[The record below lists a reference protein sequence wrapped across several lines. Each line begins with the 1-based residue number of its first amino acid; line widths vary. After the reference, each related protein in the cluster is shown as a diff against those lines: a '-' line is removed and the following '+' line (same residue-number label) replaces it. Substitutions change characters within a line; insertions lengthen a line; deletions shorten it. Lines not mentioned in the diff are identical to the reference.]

1 MASICSSNLTSGF
14 IDLATYDEQEKY
26 MYGGRAATAY
36 FVRETR
42 KSTWFTQVPVV
53 LSKCSG
59 SPAFGSEWSVQ
70 ISRAGDY
77 LLQTWLRV
85 ELPEV
90 CITSNAPDL
99 SNNPN
104 ATLVGCCAVRWTRNL
119 GHALIREACLTFN
132 DLVAA
137 RFDNYHLDFWAAFT
151 TPASKQNG
159 YDNMIGNIG
168 QLAGLGNVHALPAAV
183 LNIPLPF
190 FYTRDSGVALPTAAL
205 PYNDMRIQFTFRR
218 LNELLIAD
226 CCQLPQANS
235 TLVTQGVYSQ
245 PGLGNAYGS
254 MESIC
259 LNAQSLNQ
267 LTPQFATNILPYVAQ
282 RPQGLGVGT
291 NNSQNLQ
298 YGFDG
303 NLVAPNWRFCNG
315 SEPQLGSVSVWA
327 NYAIVSNDERK
338 RMACA
343 PRDILIE
350 QVQTAPPCGFQP
362 RNVNTPE
369 QYDIRFSHAIK
380 VLFFAVRNKTLP
392 CEHGNYTTHPALP
405 VLQCLSGAK
414 SGTLIT
420 TARSFDPVAAASL
433 LYENTY
439 RLANMGSDFYS
450 LVEPY
455 FKAPTIPDKTGYHMY
470 SYSLDFFNLDPMGS
484 TNYGKLT
491 NVSLYVNPSQAA
503 VESALEPNCNNITGE
518 STANAGVQYTSS
530 CSTGVP
536 TGVTGITISGA
547 PVSAA
552 DLTILNGSSS
562 VNNVRYC
569 QAQTFEFVVTAV
581 NNNIVRIS
589 GGALGFPVL

>member
-1 MASICSSNLTSGF
+1 MASICTSNLTSGF

-26 MYGGRAATAY
+26 MYGGRHATAY

-59 SPAFGSEWSVQ
+59 SPAFGQEWSVQ

-90 CITSNAPDL
+90 CVTSGIIKGG
-99 SNNPN
+99 
-104 ATLVGCCAVRWTRNL
+104 ATSAGGATADDQIACVGIRWTRNL
-119 GHALIREACLTFN
+119 GHALIRECCLTFN

-137 RFDNYHLDFWAAFT
+137 RFDNYHLDFWSAFT

-168 QLAGLGNVHALPAAV
+168 QLAGLGDVHVLPAAV
-183 LNIPLPF
+183 LNVPLPF

-205 PYNDMRIQFTFRR
+205 PYNDMRIQFQFRN
-218 LNELLIAD
+218 LGELLIAD
-226 CCQLPQANS
+226 YCQLPAS
-235 TLVTQGVYSQ
+235 D
-245 PGLGNAYGS
+245 GNVAVIGGDAYGRQK
-254 MESIC
+254 SIC
-259 LNAQSLNQ
+259 LDQTTITALPNPFGLQQTYLAPRPAGQGSASQGGNAQLQ
-267 LTPQFATNILPYVAQ
+267 
-282 RPQGLGVGT
+282 LGVQAGSKQADFSNWKFCAGT
-291 NNSQNLQ
+291 
-298 YGFDG
+298 
-303 NLVAPNWRFCNG
+303 PT
-315 SEPQLGSVSVWA
+315 LGSVCVWA

-350 QVQTAPPCGFQP
+350 QVQTAPPCGFNP
-362 RNVNTPE
+362 KNVNTPE

-380 VLFFAVRNKTLP
+380 VLFFAVRNKTLN
-392 CEHGNYTTHPALP
+392 CEHANYTTSPSFPILN
-405 VLQCLSGAK
+405 CINGAK
-414 SGTLIT
+414 SGTLVT
-420 TARSFDPVAAASL
+420 TARSYDPVAAASL

-455 FKAPTIPDKTGYHMY
+455 YKAPTIPDKTGYHMY

-503 VESALEPNCNNITGE
+503 VEYHLDPNCNDQTGAV
-518 STANAGVQYTSS
+518 TANAGFVYTSS
-530 CSTGVP
+530 CSTP
-536 TGVTGITISGA
+536 
-547 PVSAA
+547 PPAA
-552 DLTILNGSSS
+552 DPGALQ
-562 VNNVRYC
+562 NNVRYC
-569 QAQTFEFVVTAV
+569 EQQNYEFVVTAV

>member
-1 MASICSSNLTSGF
+1 MASICTSNLTSGF

-26 MYGGRAATAY
+26 MYGGRHATAY

-59 SPAFGSEWSVQ
+59 SPAFGQEWSVQ

-90 CITSNAPDL
+90 CVTSGIIKANDQIAC
-99 SNNPN
+99 
-104 ATLVGCCAVRWTRNL
+104 VGIRWTRNL
-119 GHALIREACLTFN
+119 GHALIRECCLTFN

-137 RFDNYHLDFWAAFT
+137 RFDNYHLDFWSAFT

-168 QLAGLGNVHALPAAV
+168 QLAGLGDVHVLPAAV
-183 LNIPLPF
+183 LNVPLPF

-205 PYNDMRIQFTFRR
+205 PYNDMRIQFQFRN
-218 LNELLIAD
+218 LGELLIAD
-226 CCQLPQANS
+226 YCQLPAS
-235 TLVTQGVYSQ
+235 GGSLTVIG
-245 PGLGNAYGS
+245 GDAYGRQK
-254 MESIC
+254 SIC
-259 LNAQSLNQ
+259 LDQTTITALPNPFGIQENYLAPRPAGQGSSNFGGNAQLQVGVQAGSKQANFSNWKFCAG
-267 LTPQFATNILPYVAQ
+267 TPT
-282 RPQGLGVGT
+282 
-291 NNSQNLQ
+291 
-298 YGFDG
+298 
-303 NLVAPNWRFCNG
+303 
-315 SEPQLGSVSVWA
+315 LGSVCVWA

-350 QVQTAPPCGFQP
+350 QVQTAPPCGFNP
-362 RNVNTPE
+362 KNVNTPE

-380 VLFFAVRNKTLP
+380 VLFFAVRNKTLN
-392 CEHGNYTTHPALP
+392 CEHANYTTSPSFPILN
-405 VLQCLSGAK
+405 CINGAK
-414 SGTLIT
+414 SGTLVT
-420 TARSFDPVAAASL
+420 TARSYDPVAAASL

-455 FKAPTIPDKTGYHMY
+455 YKAPTIPDKTGYHMY

-503 VESALEPNCNNITGE
+503 VEYHLDPNCNDQTGAV
-518 STANAGVQYTSS
+518 TANAGFVYTSS
-530 CSTGVP
+530 CSTPPP
-536 TGVTGITISGA
+536 TGDN
-547 PVSAA
+547 AA
-552 DLTILNGSSS
+552 LQ
-562 VNNVRYC
+562 NNVRYC
-569 QAQTFEFVVTAV
+569 EQQNYEFVVTAV

>member
-1 MASICSSNLTSGF
+1 
-14 IDLATYDEQEKY
+14 
-26 MYGGRAATAY
+26 MYGGRHATAY

-59 SPAFGSEWSVQ
+59 SPAFGQEWSVQ

-90 CITSNAPDL
+90 CVTSSTKLGASGTD
-99 SNNPN
+99 S
-104 ATLVGCCAVRWTRNL
+104 AAQIACVGIRWTRNL
-119 GHALIREACLTFN
+119 GHALIRECCLTFN

-137 RFDNYHLDFWAAFT
+137 RFDNYHLDFWSAFT

-168 QLAGLGNVHALPAAV
+168 QLAGLGDVHVLPASV

-205 PYNDMRIQFTFRR
+205 PYNDMRIQFQFRN
-218 LNELLIAD
+218 LGELLIAD
-226 CCQLPQANS
+226 YCQLPVSA
-235 TLVTQGVYSQ
+235 TGTAIGT
-245 PGLGNAYGS
+245 PGGDAYGFQK
-254 MESIC
+254 SIC
-259 LNAQSLNQ
+259 LDQS
-267 LTPQFATNILPYVAQ
+267 TIGSLPNPFGKALVDYYAP
-282 RPQGLGVGT
+282 RPAGQGNTASIGGTGISNFQSGV
-291 NNSQNLQ
+291 NSDAGKQAAFQ
-298 YGFDG
+298 Q
-303 NLVAPNWRFCNG
+303 WKFCSG
-315 SEPQLGSVSVWA
+315 AAPQLGSVCVWA

-350 QVQTAPPCGFQP
+350 QVQTAPPCGFNP
-362 RNVNTPE
+362 KNVNTPE

-380 VLFFAVRNKTLP
+380 VLFFAVRNKTLN
-392 CEHGNYTTHPALP
+392 CEHANYTTSPSFPILN
-405 VLQCLSGAK
+405 CINGAK
-414 SGTLIT
+414 SGTLVT
-420 TARSFDPVAAASL
+420 TARSYDPVAAASL

-455 FKAPTIPDKTGYHMY
+455 YKAPTIPDKTGYHMY

-503 VESALEPNCNNITGE
+503 VEYHLDPNVNNQTGAV
-518 STANAGVQYTSS
+518 TANAGFVYTSS
-530 CSTGVP
+530 CSTPVPAAGNPVP
-536 TGVTGITISGA
+536 TG
-547 PVSAA
+547 
-552 DLTILNGSSS
+552 DLQ
-562 VNNVRYC
+562 NNVRYTEK
-569 QAQTFEFVVTAV
+569 QNYEFVVTAV